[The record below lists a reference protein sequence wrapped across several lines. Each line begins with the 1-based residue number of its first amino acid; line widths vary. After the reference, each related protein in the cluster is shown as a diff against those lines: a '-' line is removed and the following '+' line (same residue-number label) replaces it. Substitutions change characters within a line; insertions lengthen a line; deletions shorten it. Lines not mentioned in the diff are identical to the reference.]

1 MFNCS
6 HTNNSCLLVQSVS
19 VPTTQKVL
27 LALFWNALPDG
38 HLMTLN
44 ADNVWKSVSLQSLNA
59 DNV

>member
-44 ADNVWKSVSLQSLNA
+44 ADNV
-59 DNV
+59 